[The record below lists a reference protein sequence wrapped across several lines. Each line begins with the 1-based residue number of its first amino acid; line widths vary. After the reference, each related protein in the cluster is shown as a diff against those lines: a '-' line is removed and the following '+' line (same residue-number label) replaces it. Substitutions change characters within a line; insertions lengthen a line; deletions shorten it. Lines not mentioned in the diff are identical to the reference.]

1 MEDISYWC
9 TEIGAPI
16 LSILVINQ
24 RNNRPGKGFYKL
36 YSELYGI
43 PIRSLDKEAVF
54 ISEYKKVSKYKN
66 WDDLKF
72 YLGI

>member
-1 MEDISYWC
+1 M
-9 TEIGAPI
+9 
-16 LSILVINQ
+16 LSTLVINQ

-43 PIRSLDKEAVF
+43 PIRSLDEEAVF